1 MTKEEKEL
9 LDLCFYVGIKNIA
22 NSLQLENAVV
32 ISDKIKAVKELHNKL
47 TKDYVP
53 SNTGSK

>member
-22 NSLQLENAVV
+22 NSLQLENAAV
-32 ISDKIKAVKELHNKL
+32 ISEKIKACKELHLKL
-47 TKDYVP
+47 SKDYV
-53 SNTGSK
+53 SSTSESK

>member
-1 MTKEEKEL
+1 
-9 LDLCFYVGIKNIA
+9 
-22 NSLQLENAVV
+22 VV